1 MTTLPEIGKM
11 TCPAGFKYA
20 YVLEYGKP
28 VHDEYFR
35 MKHPP
40 MPYGKRAK
48 LFAPFAALKGFEEE
62 VRSKEV
68 LYVRKR
74 DLDAD
79 EFYDLNEKLKLL
91 HEKTK
96 TRRLARQ
103 NRVVAEIEY
112 YVPCTDDHS
121 DAYKTRGRY
130 VTVTGEVEEVDPHR
144 QILRVQGQ
152 EILFGNIYKIYFID
166 SRLQLNTFL

>member
-1 MTTLPEIGKM
+1 MNEESVIVM
-11 TCPAGFKYA
+11 SEEEYA
-20 YVLEYGKP
+20 RLAKRGRP
-28 VHDEYFR
+28 QHRGDYFSLR
-35 MKHPP
+35 HPQ
-40 MPYGKRAK
+40 MSTARRAK
-48 LFAPFAALKGFEEE
+48 IFAPFAALKGFEEE

-68 LYVRKR
+68 LYVKKR

-79 EFYDLNEKLKLL
+79 EFYDLNEKLNLL

-112 YVPCTDDHS
+112 YVPCMDDHCE
-121 DAYKTRGRY
+121 AYKVRGRY
-130 VTVTGEVEEVDPHR
+130 VTITGMVEEVDPHR

-152 EILFGNIYKIYFID
+152 EISFNDIYRIRII
-166 SRLQLNTFL
+166 

>member
-11 TCPAGFKYA
+11 ACPAGFKYA

-28 VHDEYFR
+28 EHDEYFR

-68 LYVRKR
+68 LYVKKR

-79 EFYDLNEKLKLL
+79 EFYDLNEKLNLL

-103 NRVVAEIEY
+103 NRVMAEVEY
-112 YVPCTDDHS
+112 YVPCMDEHS
-121 DAYKTRGRY
+121 EAYKVKGRY
-130 VTVTGEVEEVDPHR
+130 VTVTGMVEEVDPHR

-152 EILFGNIYKIYFID
+152 EFSFID
-166 SRLQLNTFL
+166 IYRILIVQTTL